1 MYCISFLRYRLEVYV
16 QDKTAS
22 TAIFNQLVEKIIQVP
37 VIDLY
42 MQKEMVIYLCQF
54 THQIEIL
61 K

>member
-1 MYCISFLRYRLEVYV
+1 MYCISFLRYRLEVYA

-42 MQKEMVIYLCQF
+42 MQKEMVITYVNS
-54 THQIEIL
+54 HI